1 MAAEWPQYA
10 EADKHTQERLA
21 LAWMR
26 RKRFEARLVASE
38 VSRLFVSDDNE
49 RVPAEQLLA
58 EVGIEQE

>member
-1 MAAEWPQYA
+1 M
-10 EADKHTQERLA
+10 HTQQRLT

-26 RKRFEARLVASE
+26 RKRFEAKLIANEVA
-38 VSRLFVSDDNE
+38 RLFVSDDNE